1 MVGYSLSDA
10 QQKITSPAI
19 SVSKHMTYRKLTQP
33 VPGGGAIQT
42 KLKLVEGWWLTWEAT
57 TLQTNWVPPNWRSG
71 ITPAAQKTSKTHEET
86 WGLAVKVHLMFF
98 FFFFLNCFLSACN
111 LKAAKIAAV
120 FYGWIISCFIG
131 TSWFPFVFPA
141 VLKLSLSTH
150 ENRKRNLQSH
160 KCHVCFYVGK
170 IDIASIS

>member
-98 FFFFLNCFLSACN
+98 FFFFFKL
-111 LKAAKIAAV
+111 
-120 FYGWIISCFIG
+120 
-131 TSWFPFVFPA
+131 FPF
-141 VLKLSLSTH
+141 SLQFKGCKNCCSFLWL
-150 ENRKRNLQSH
+150 NYFLFYRYQLVSI
-160 KCHVCFYVGK
+160 CFSRCTK
-170 IDIASIS
+170 T